1 MGKVVLLTGRQET
14 VVAQVAVV
22 EHVRAIRQVYIQV
35 GQVKVAIHRSRLG
48 VAQQA
53 CHALEL
59 IGPVIVAGGKEQP
72 VRLHVLHITSP
83 TKTTCCRPGGGGL
96 RPPPPGGGAAAAAGP
111 PPSPPPK
118 KKGGKG
124 RGGGEGEE
132 NLPDKTE
139 EKCVRPGT
147 CLPGQVVGMLRD
159 FLHRCDYCFVAGE
172 DV

>member
-96 RPPPPGGGAAAAAGP
+96 RPPLRVAGRRRRRAP
-111 PPSPPPK
+111 PPFPPPK

-124 RGGGEGEE
+124 EGEGRGR
-132 NLPDKTE
+132 KTYLT
-139 EKCVRPGT
+139 KPRKSV
-147 CLPGQVVGMLRD
+147 
-159 FLHRCDYCFVAGE
+159 
-172 DV
+172 

>member
-96 RPPPPGGGAAAAAGP
+96 RPPPPGGGAAAAAAGP
-111 PPSPPPK
+111 PPSSPPPPK

-124 RGGGEGEE
+124 ERGEGGEEGE
-132 NLPDKTE
+132 KTYLT
-139 EKCVRPGT
+139 KPRKSV
-147 CLPGQVVGMLRD
+147 
-159 FLHRCDYCFVAGE
+159 
-172 DV
+172 

>member
-72 VRLHVLHITSP
+72 VRLHVLHITGP
-83 TKTTCCRPGGGGL
+83 AHKKKHVVDPEGGTTS
-96 RPPPPGGGAAAAAGP
+96 PPPGAAAAAG
-111 PPSPPPK
+111 SPPPPPPPQKK
-118 KKGGKG
+118 KKGEKG
-124 RGGGEGEE
+124 EEGEKRVGGE
-132 NLPDKTE
+132 
-139 EKCVRPGT
+139 T
-147 CLPGQVVGMLRD
+147 C
-159 FLHRCDYCFVAGE
+159 
-172 DV
+172 